1 MYLPVIEP
9 IDRIC
14 REAIEYGMSGD
25 IPSARRSIDRVRT
38 MRAWLARSVSSHR
51 AESIDVWIE
60 NSGIEQSEVHLYR
73 SQIAKLNA
81 NLEVIRTWVSGS
93 VSAFTLE
100 ELCSSSEGLSLYLDH
115 HLPEV
120 WDFSQDVVVLHGE
133 NRKPLFEDL
142 RLRGQKNFVVIV
154 TAEENSAEQ
163 IFFGSSGE
171 QIAEDTGGVNIVSFP
186 TESSPRTDIFAGLVG
201 EEIPSLVLIGTDSDP
216 IADNDFQRI
225 FKSLSAVLLGKKSVK
240 EWPRIFTEQWLS
252 RIPAL
257 AEHRSVTA
265 LKAAFKGQDILI
277 ASPGPSLYDS
287 LVDLKAR
294 RDRFLLI
301 APIRSLL
308 ALLNSDIV
316 PDFAFHVDATDF
328 SQIIPEHPMMSRVA
342 LICTDYAHAS
352 VFEGGFKSIYTVPDP
367 AMVGNAI
374 SEAFHGPAA
383 PVLQGGCVATCAVG
397 FAAQFKARSITLIGQ
412 DLSLSRGNY
421 VEQAETQASPAEL
434 ESEGEDPDD
443 YLTCEGI
450 NGERLRTKE
459 DYYWFI
465 GEMENAARAFSHN
478 IDFINSTSHG
488 AFLKGW
494 LHKTLDLHPLLVKR
508 STNVDSPRFTSESI
522 SETER
527 AERRASLVSG
537 VKAEQ
542 SYAEEAAELCAEL
555 VKELRSLIE
564 TGSNDVTQLEF
575 LESKLQPLLNKP
587 GSILH
592 FYTSRFSMALAAA
605 SKSVESLEENL
616 NISAEYYHHIGP
628 RANKLA
634 SMLAEA
640 SKGLRQQADLSAI
653 ENGG

>member
-14 REAIEYGMSGD
+14 REAIEYGISGD
-25 IPSARRSIDRVRT
+25 LPSARRSIDRART

-60 NSGIEQSEVHLYR
+60 NSGIEKSEVHLYR
-73 SQIAKLNA
+73 SQIAQLNA

-93 VSAFTLE
+93 VSAFTHE

-133 NRKPLFEDL
+133 YRKPLFEDL
-142 RLRGQKNFVVIV
+142 RLRGQTNFVVIV
-154 TAEENSAEQ
+154 TKEENSAEQ
-163 IFFGSSGE
+163 VLFGSSVE
-171 QIAEDTGGVNIVSFP
+171 QIEDEAGGVNIVSFP
-186 TESSPRTDIFAGLVG
+186 TGSSPRTDIFAGLIG
-201 EEIPSLVLIGTDSDP
+201 EEIPSVVLIGTESEP
-216 IADNDFQRI
+216 TADNDFQRI

-257 AEHRSVTA
+257 AEHQSVTA
-265 LKAAFKGQDILI
+265 LKAVFKGQDILI

-287 LVDLKAR
+287 LDDLKAN

-308 ALLNSDIV
+308 ALLKSDIV

-328 SQIIPEHPMMSRVA
+328 SQIIPQHPMMSRIA
-342 LICTDYAHAS
+342 LICTDYAHGS
-352 VFEGGFKSIYTVPDP
+352 VFEGGFKHIYTVPDP
-367 AMVGNAI
+367 AMVSNAI
-374 SEAFHGPAA
+374 SKAFHGPTA

-421 VEQAETQASPAEL
+421 VEQAETPVSPAEL
-434 ESEGEDPDD
+434 ESEGDDLHD

-465 GEMENAARAFSHN
+465 GEMENAARGFSHN

-488 AFLKGW
+488 ALLKGW
-494 LHKTLDLHPLLVKR
+494 LHKTLDIHPLLVER
-508 STNVDSPRFTSESI
+508 STNVDSPRFI
-522 SETER
+522 SEPISEAER
-527 AERRASLVSG
+527 AQRRASFVDA
-537 VKAEQ
+537 VEAEQ
-542 SYAEEAAELCAEL
+542 SYAEEAAGLCAEL
-555 VKELRSLIE
+555 VTELRSLIE
-564 TGSNDVTQLEF
+564 SGSNDVTKLEF
-575 LESKLQPLLNKP
+575 LESQLQPLLSKP

-640 SKGLRQQADLSAI
+640 SKDLQQQSDLSATA
-653 ENGG
+653 NGR

>member
-1 MYLPVIEP
+1 M
-9 IDRIC
+9 
-14 REAIEYGMSGD
+14 AGD
-25 IPSARRSIDRVRT
+25 IPSARRSIDRART

-60 NSGIEQSEVHLYR
+60 NSGIEQSEVHRYR
-73 SQIAKLNA
+73 SQIAQLNA

-93 VSAFTLE
+93 VSAFTHE
-100 ELCSSSEGLSLYLDH
+100 ELFSSSEGLSLYLDRQ
-115 HLPEV
+115 LPEV

-133 NRKPLFEDL
+133 HRKPLFEDL
-142 RLRGQKNFVVIV
+142 RLRGQTNFVVIV

-163 IFFGSSGE
+163 ILFESSGE
-171 QIAEDTGGVNIVSFP
+171 QIDDDAGGVNIVSFP
-186 TESSPRTDIFAGLVG
+186 TGSSPRTDIFAGLIG
-201 EEIPSLVLIGTDSDP
+201 EEIPSVVLIGTEPEPAS
-216 IADNDFQRI
+216 DNDFQRI

-257 AEHRSVTA
+257 AEHQSVTA
-265 LKAAFKGQDILI
+265 LQAAFQGRDILI

-287 LVDLKAR
+287 LVHLKAN

-308 ALLNSDIV
+308 ALLKSDIV

-352 VFEGGFKSIYTVPDP
+352 VFEGGFNRIYTVPDP

-374 SEAFHGPAA
+374 SEAFHGSTA

-421 VEQAETQASPAEL
+421 VEQAETPVSPAEL
-434 ESEGEDPDD
+434 ESEGDDPDD

-465 GEMENAARAFSHN
+465 GEMENAARAFSHD
-478 IDFINSTSHG
+478 IDFINSTAHG
-488 AFLKGW
+488 ALLKGW
-494 LHKTLDLHPLLVKR
+494 LHKTLDLHPLLV
-508 STNVDSPRFTSESI
+508 
-522 SETER
+522 
-527 AERRASLVSG
+527 ERRRFLVRCYFK
-537 VKAEQ
+537 VFC
-542 SYAEEAAELCAEL
+542 LC
-555 VKELRSLIE
+555 LRTLFFFF
-564 TGSNDVTQLEF
+564 Q
-575 LESKLQPLLNKP
+575 
-587 GSILH
+587 
-592 FYTSRFSMALAAA
+592 
-605 SKSVESLEENL
+605 
-616 NISAEYYHHIGP
+616 
-628 RANKLA
+628 
-634 SMLAEA
+634 
-640 SKGLRQQADLSAI
+640 LRQFGFAVIRESAFFLACF
-653 ENGG
+653 